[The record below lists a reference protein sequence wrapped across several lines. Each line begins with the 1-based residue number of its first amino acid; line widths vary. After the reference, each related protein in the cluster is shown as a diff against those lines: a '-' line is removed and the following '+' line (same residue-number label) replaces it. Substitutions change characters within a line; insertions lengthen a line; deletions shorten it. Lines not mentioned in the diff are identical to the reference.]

1 MAGGAGRAFPPRA
14 RERRGAREPGRGV
27 GAAPRPRSDAARS
40 GRPQRAPRR
49 RQSPRVSC
57 ALGPR
62 APLRVSGRPAGGP
75 GPVCRG
81 GTDGPALVRESRASQ
96 KPKGNSGGKVPA
108 TGDTVWCARRPAAVS
123 GARDTRTWGS
133 PAAFPSRPSRGR
145 TGGLRRWAPA
155 GERAP
160 RTHDPWQGP
169 QRPRARA
176 WTTAPN
182 AGRGGGSGWPAS
194 PDLWGLS

>member
-1 MAGGAGRAFPPRA
+1 M
-14 RERRGAREPGRGV
+14 
-27 GAAPRPRSDAARS
+27 S
-40 GRPQRAPRR
+40 G
-49 RQSPRVSC
+49 

-81 GTDGPALVRESRASQ
+81 GTDGPALARESRASQ

-133 PAAFPSRPSRGR
+133 PAVRPSRPSRGR
-145 TGGLRRWAPA
+145 TGGRRRWAPA

-160 RTHDPWQGP
+160 RTHDPRQGP

-194 PDLWGLS
+194 PDLWGLSWGRLRGPLSICRSRTLAVPRAGTSPVKEDPTVEGLEWLVVVLFVNMFPARA